1 MTTKTLDEKRA
12 ALMGSIT
19 CPKAIQ
25 ASGAKDGH
33 VAVEFLPAERM
44 TRTFKSHEKSM
55 LKNLGCVE
63 SNPQTQGLQ

>member
-1 MTTKTLDEKRA
+1 MTTKSFDEKRA
-12 ALMGSIT
+12 VLMGSVV
-19 CPKAIQ
+19 CPEAAKTAG
-25 ASGAKDGH
+25 SKDGH

-44 TRTFKSHEKSM
+44 TRTFQSHKKSL